1 MTKGRSVGHLPYYC
15 ALSNSKLLKNIL
27 IIIFF
32 ISQACYANNTPE
44 ISILTCSP
52 GDEVYSVF
60 GHSAIRIKDKD
71 RSLDLVYNFGMF
83 DFESPNF
90 TLKFIKGK
98 LEYYLG
104 IQKTTDFIEQYTNEN
119 RLVLEQKLR
128 LTENEKN
135 KLIAKLN
142 FLYRPE
148 NRKYFYSFLE
158 KNCSTEIRDILSEIG
173 VNFSTEDLE
182 KSNRA
187 LINSHLQKKLW
198 LRFGT
203 SLMLGRSLDNNSDK
217 FQSTFLPIYL
227 KEEIGNSNLNGRD
240 LVKSEQ
246 TLNTIEKK
254 NKSDLQVWLSP
265 IVIFSFLFLLFLFWT
280 SKPVELVVCFI
291 IGIIGL
297 VLSLMW
303 LFSEHPEVRYNFNV
317 IWRNPLYLVYIPLM
331 IRNKSNIILPYVLMM
346 TILSTFLIWIF
357 EIQSFD
363 IAIIPILLILGV
375 LNYKEVMRT
384 RSNAVYET
392 LNTTVS

>member
-1 MTKGRSVGHLPYYC
+1 MK
-15 ALSNSKLLKNIL
+15 NLLF
-27 IIIFF
+27 IIFF
-32 ISQACYANNTPE
+32 ISQACYSNNTPE

-90 TLKFIKGK
+90 TLKFIRGK

-128 LTENEKN
+128 LTDNEK
-135 KLIAKLN
+135 KQLIAKLN

-158 KNCSTEIRDILSEIG
+158 KNCSTEIRDLLAEIG

-182 KSNRA
+182 KTNRE
-187 LINSHLQKKLW
+187 LINSHLEKNLW

-203 SLMLGRSLDNNSDK
+203 DLMLGKSLDRNADRFKSA
-217 FQSTFLPIYL
+217 FLPIFL
-227 KEEIGNSNLNGRD
+227 KEEIGTSLLNGRE
-240 LVKSEQ
+240 LVQSKH
-246 TLNTIEKK
+246 TLNSIGKS
-254 NKSDLQVWLSP
+254 NKSDFQDWLSP
-265 IVIFSFLFLLFLFWT
+265 VLIFSLLFLVFLFWS
-280 SKPVELVVCFI
+280 SKPADLVVCFV
-291 IGIIGL
+291 IGTIGL

-303 LFSEHPEVRYNFNV
+303 LFSEHPEVKYNFNV
-317 IWRNPLYLVYIPLM
+317 IWCNPLYLVYIPLM
-331 IRNKSNIILPYVLMM
+331 IRNKSNFILPYVLMM

-375 LNYKEVMRT
+375 LNYRGTMRT
-384 RSNAVYET
+384 RSNAVHET
-392 LNTTVS
+392 VNTTVS